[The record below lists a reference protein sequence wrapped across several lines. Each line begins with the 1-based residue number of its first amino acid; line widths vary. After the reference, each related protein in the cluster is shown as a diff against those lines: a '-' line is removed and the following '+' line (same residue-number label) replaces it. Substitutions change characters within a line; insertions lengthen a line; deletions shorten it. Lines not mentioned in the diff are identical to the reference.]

1 MDVTPGDETEPRTL
15 RRAQCGHRAAQAE
28 LLRSLQDVW
37 YRNCLS
43 LLRDD
48 EAARDAVQETA
59 LRFLQGLPGF
69 RWQSTLKTWSLG
81 IALNVCRETWRETAR
96 ARSRLRVTRPDPPTP
111 DALMLR
117 DERVEWLREAIDGL
131 AERQREVVVLR
142 YFEGL
147 SVSETATA
155 MGCAT
160 GTVKATLSQALA
172 RLRQQSTGVES

>member
-1 MDVTPGDETEPRTL
+1 M
-15 RRAQCGHRAAQAE
+15 
-28 LLRSLQDVW
+28 W

-43 LLRDD
+43 LLRND
-48 EAARDAVQETA
+48 EAARDAAQETA

-81 IALNVCRETWRETAR
+81 IALNVCRETRREAAR
-96 ARSRLRVTRPDPPTP
+96 ARPTLRVVRPDPPTP

-117 DERVEWLREAIDGL
+117 AERVEWLREAIDGL
-131 AERQREVVVLR
+131 AERQREAVVLR

-147 SVSETATA
+147 SLNETAAA

-160 GTVKATLSQALA
+160 GTVKATLSQALT
-172 RLRQQSTGVES
+172 RLRQQPTGVES